1 MEIVLNLKSLKQK
14 SLTPNQVVLLKL
26 LYDKN
31 FDDIKEIF
39 GIKEAIAIRDS
50 LIGSKYIL
58 NPEGSLV
65 KFTETVINEL
75 ELKLKDPKHIF
86 INLLSKC
93 LKNQYYFPS
102 NSEFIIFQYTSI
114 LIYILRSFKE
124 KFDICFIIMSA
135 LYNA

>member
-65 KFTETVINEL
+65 KFTETLIRIKMSKSYLALGLIILIFLSFITTILFVLAVGFL
-75 ELKLKDPKHIF
+75 ELLARIHKWRKNMKR
-86 INLLSKC
+86 NTYSK
-93 LKNQYYFPS
+93 
-102 NSEFIIFQYTSI
+102 
-114 LIYILRSFKE
+114 
-124 KFDICFIIMSA
+124 
-135 LYNA
+135 